1 MSSNLVCDHT
11 GDETNQNPAVWSSNF
26 VNHSYENRLN
36 WTPLSPITIKN
47 YNKKIFTRDRKAKLL
62 GVLFHE
68 TVLQS
73 TLATATWS
81 KQNQWSSL
89 CDYNKQNA
97 VSATFKSNYY

>member
-1 MSSNLVCDHT
+1 MSSNLVRDHT
-11 GDETNQNPAVWSSNF
+11 CDKTNQNPAMWSSNF
-26 VNHSYENRLN
+26 VNHFCDNRPN

-47 YNKKIFTRDRKAKLL
+47 DKKIFTRDREAKLL

-68 TVLQS
+68 TILQS
-73 TLATATWS
+73 TLAAATWS

-97 VSATFKSNYY
+97 VSATFKSILKF